1 MDDALDL
8 HTFKPAEAADLV
20 AEFLRAAQEAGLAQV
35 RIIHGKGTGR
45 LRKTVE
51 AVLRAHPAVAGFGTA
66 PDYLGGWGATI
77 VRLQPPGEA
86 PAPAP
91 SDAASAPVPPPAAPP
106 PAKRG
111 ARRRRVV
118 AWYARFSPVVSIL
131 VGVAMAAR
139 MRTNYDQ
146 VRWLLVALG
155 AAAGLLMLAR
165 LREAWRAPIRRAA
178 GVVFGNIAWFTVPFY
193 LRSSADQLHWASLV
207 PLAALVFLWEWAPW
221 RRRIEARPAGRAA
234 MRSLTVFYLLNMA
247 LPTAAALPLAPSWWL
262 ACGAAGAFFVATG
275 PRRPAARLTAAG
287 ALAVAAFVWRPFF
300 PPVPMVVKA
309 VEWEPD
315 VRGGLEAPPPA
326 LTLQVAVFAPQ
337 GLKEKLVHVWMH
349 DGQVTDRIPLEVAG
363 GRQEGFRTRSRKQ
376 NWPADAGGR
385 WRVELRTEDGRRLGA
400 STFQIKT
407 RNRGAT
413 LVQ

>member
-1 MDDALDL
+1 MIEDALDL
-8 HTFKPAEAADLV
+8 HTFRPAEAADLV
-20 AEFLRAAQEAGLAQV
+20 AEYLRAAQEDGLAQV

-66 PDYLGGWGATI
+66 PAYLGGWGATV
-77 VRLQPPGEA
+77 VRLHPPGEA
-86 PAPAP
+86 PAPPTAEP
-91 SDAASAPVPPPAAPP
+91 APAAWEPASPP
-106 PAKRG
+106 RGTRRKRVG
-111 ARRRRVV
+111 
-118 AWYARFSPVVSIL
+118 AWYARFSPVLSIL
-131 VGVAMAAR
+131 AGVAMAAR

-155 AAAGLLMLAR
+155 AAAGLLLLAR

-178 GVVFGNIAWFTVPFY
+178 GVVFANVAWFTVPFY
-193 LRSSADQLHWASLV
+193 LRSSADPLHWASLA

-221 RRRIEARPAGRAA
+221 RRHIDARPAGRAA

-262 ACGAAGAFFVATG
+262 ACAAAGAFFVITG
-275 PRRPAARLTAAG
+275 PRG
-287 ALAVAAFVWRPFF
+287 ALARLAAAAALAALAFAWRPFF

-309 VEWEPD
+309 VQWEPAI
-315 VRGGLEAPPPA
+315 RGGLSAPPPS

-349 DGQVTDRIPLEVAG
+349 EGRVTDRIPLEVAG

-376 NWPADAGGR
+376 HWPAAPGGR

-400 STFQIKT
+400 STFQIKI
-407 RNRGAT
+407 RNLAPT